1 MCWPLTRLWILRVDV
16 RVLSS
21 CCTTRGRVFR
31 LWKGGRACV
40 ESEIRLPR
48 GHANRAIVF
57 KKCSATSTHI
67 SCIIRS
73 L

>member
-31 LWKGGRACV
+31 LWKGGGACV
-40 ESEIRLPR
+40 ESEILAP
-48 GHANRAIVF
+48 V
-57 KKCSATSTHI
+57 
-67 SCIIRS
+67 
-73 L
+73 